1 MLFNK
6 DDDEEEDVMF
16 FNPDIMVNRLDLV
29 IRLMKEADKIQRDEL
44 REILIRSANVTL
56 ESIRKGLGE
65 DVDKTYH

>member
-29 IRLMKEADKIQRDEL
+29 LRLMKEADKIQRDEL

-65 DVDKTYH
+65 DADKTYH

>member
-29 IRLMKEADKIQRDEL
+29 LRPMKEADKIQRDEL

>member
-6 DDDEEEDVMF
+6 DDDDEEDVMF

-29 IRLMKEADKIQRDEL
+29 LRLMKEADKIQRDEL

-65 DVDKTYH
+65 DDDKTYH